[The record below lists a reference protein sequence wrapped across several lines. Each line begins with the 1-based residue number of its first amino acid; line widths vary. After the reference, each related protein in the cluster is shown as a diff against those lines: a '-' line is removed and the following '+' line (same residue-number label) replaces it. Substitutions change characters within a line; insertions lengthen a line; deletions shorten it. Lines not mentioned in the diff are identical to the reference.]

1 MPGIHEGQERVSYPL
16 VLELKNDCELSSG
29 YWELNPGPSA
39 KADIVNKFKS
49 LHSRKAWRVFIF
61 LACLSVS
68 TWNYILCFVVLKS
81 VIFLDNIRAM
91 CSVREEEGK
100 RRQRLT
106 QKKRDS
112 SVKFATMSENVSW
125 TPHYL
130 LYYRCI
136 QRVFLFQKKL
146 PNFTLIRIPKVCS
159 IYAYKLIG
167 ARLYWHSKALI
178 GHIHIFMACARESDR
193 GNGTSVCL

>member
-1 MPGIHEGQERVSYPL
+1 MFCLFVNLYTPGMPGIHEGQERVSYPL
-16 VLELKNDCELSSG
+16 VLELTNDCELSSG

-91 CSVREEEGK
+91 CSVREEVGK

-106 QKKRDS
+106 QKNREIHLS
-112 SVKFATMSENVSW
+112 NLQE
-125 TPHYL
+125 
-130 LYYRCI
+130 C
-136 QRVFLFQKKL
+136 QK
-146 PNFTLIRIPKVCS
+146 
-159 IYAYKLIG
+159 
-167 ARLYWHSKALI
+167 
-178 GHIHIFMACARESDR
+178 M
-193 GNGTSVCL
+193 